1 MCMETVLAC
10 VYIHHFIYRTHL
22 STDRRCTTG
31 ATAAAGGASRPGGSN
46 ASGSRRQRAPDP
58 HWLGQGD
65 DEDGE
70 EEDEEMELEGAL
82 EALLREGPRRAPSPL
97 SASAGAAGAKLLD
110 GTGDDAKQPPRGAAA
125 EAAAEAEAEGGQARN
140 GNGNA
145 NGNGKG
151 HGDKDKEEPSA
162 AEEALAARVREL
174 EARLV
179 ETEALLGSDPGT
191 VILALEVGGGVF
203 RGLEGW
209 LDGVFMELVWFD

>member
-1 MCMETVLAC
+1 
-10 VYIHHFIYRTHL
+10 
-22 STDRRCTTG
+22 
-31 ATAAAGGASRPGGSN
+31 
-46 ASGSRRQRAPDP
+46 
-58 HWLGQGD
+58 
-65 DEDGE
+65 
-70 EEDEEMELEGAL
+70 MELEGAL

-125 EAAAEAEAEGGQARN
+125 EPAAEAEAEGGQARN
-140 GNGNA
+140 G

-162 AEEALAARVREL
+162 AEEVLAARVREL

-203 RGLEGW
+203 RRWDGW
-209 LDGVFMELVWFD
+209 LDGVLMEVF